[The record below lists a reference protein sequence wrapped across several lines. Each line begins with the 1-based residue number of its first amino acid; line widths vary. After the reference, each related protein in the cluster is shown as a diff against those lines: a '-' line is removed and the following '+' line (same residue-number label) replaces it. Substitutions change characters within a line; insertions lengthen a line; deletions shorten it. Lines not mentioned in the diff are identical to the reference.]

1 MEIPNPL
8 EKLSILEKK
17 IALLLEML
25 KEEKE
30 VNAKLTQEKEEL
42 LKRLDAAENTLLK
55 ESQDL
60 EFLNQERSLTK
71 DVVDELIKNI
81 DNMVEIKQEER

>member
-17 IALLLEML
+17 IASLLEML
-25 KEEKE
+25 KQEKE
-30 VNAKLTQEKEEL
+30 INAKLNQEKEEL
-42 LKRLDAAENTLLK
+42 LKRLDNAESTLLK
-55 ESQDL
+55 ETQDL

-71 DVVDELIKNI
+71 DVVDELIRNI
-81 DNMVEIKQEER
+81 DNIVEIKQEEL